1 MREVFEGLV
10 LDPMI
15 TIHEVLNTLAIIL
28 EVFGGIVI
36 FSSAVVSLFEWFKN
50 YWHAYGPKTESVRDL
65 RLVFGDQI
73 VYALEFFI
81 AGDIIRSVLAPTLQE
96 LTKLAIIVAIRTV
109 LHYSLVR

>member
-1 MREVFEGLV
+1 MVV
-10 LDPMI
+10 
-15 TIHEVLNTLAIIL
+15 TIHEVLNAIAIIL
-28 EVFGGIVI
+28 EVFGVIVI
-36 FSSAVVSLFEWFKN
+36 FSSALVSLFQWITN
-50 YWHAYGPKTESVRDL
+50 YFPASESKTESVRDL

-81 AGDIIRSVLAPTLQE
+81 AGDIIKSILSPTLEE